1 MVKRIHAARP
11 AHPIVAAKLLV
22 DQVVTHG
29 LAEHRVRHFIHE
41 CRNACRIILA
51 DFVLSKK
58 ILDGEIAR
66 RRIVRRA
73 LNLLDT
79 QSATV
84 MSLAEQVALLQARAR
99 SEGLSGRPFDD
110 KELMD
115 DLSGGI

>member
-1 MVKRIHAARP
+1 MPLFVRDVK
-11 AHPIVAAKLLV
+11 VDLLMQSLEKRLGV
-22 DQVVTHG
+22 NKT
-29 LAEHRVRHFIHE
+29 E
-41 CRNACRIILA
+41 
-51 DFVLSKK
+51 
-58 ILDGEIAR
+58 
-66 RRIVRRA
+66 IVRRA